1 MFSLTV
7 SERKALLF
15 LGFLLILGAFLKNLP
30 SQRLPSFISEEAVSS
45 SSFKVNINKAKFKD
59 LIKLP
64 YIGEVLAKRIIS
76 YREKNGP
83 FQSIEELKKVK
94 GVGEKKLKA
103 IKNFISL
110 N

>member
-1 MFSLTV
+1 MFSLTT

-15 LGFLLILGAFLKNLP
+15 LGFLLILGVFLKNLP
-30 SQRLPSFISEEAVSS
+30 FRRLPSFISEEVVSP
-45 SSFKVNINKAKFKD
+45 SFLKVNINKAEFKD

-83 FQSIEELKKVK
+83 FQTIEELKRVK
-94 GVGEKKLKA
+94 GIGEKKLKA